1 MTNKQTSLFRRK
13 LHERTI
19 KYFFF
24 ACAATSIVVL
34 FFIAIFLFHEGVGV
48 FRVVEITDF
57 LSGRRWAPARVQPI
71 LGILPMLLG
80 SLFVT
85 IGAMI
90 VAVPLGLSAAVYIAE
105 IAPPKIKNPIKSAI
119 ELLAGIPSVVYGF
132 IGLVFLVPWLQET
145 FNLPTGF
152 TALTGSLLLGVM
164 AVPIIASISEDAIYA
179 VPRDFREASYA
190 LGATK
195 WQTITRAVLPASIS
209 GISAAIIL
217 GGMSRVIGETMTV
230 LMVTGNAPIIP
241 DSICSFLRPVRTMTA
256 SVALEMGEAAKGGI
270 HYSALFAIGL
280 VLFTITF
287 LLNLIADFI
296 LHRYKEAQK
305 R

>member
-1 MTNKQTSLFRRK
+1 MPNKQIRSFRSR

-24 ACAATSIVVL
+24 ACAATSIIVL
-34 FFIAIFLFHEGVGV
+34 LFIAIFLFHEGVGV
-48 FRVVEITDF
+48 FRVVEIRDF
-57 LSGRRWAPARVQPI
+57 LFGRRWAPARVPPI

-85 IGAMI
+85 AGALI
-90 VAVPLGLSAAVYIAE
+90 IAVPFGLSAAIYIAE
-105 IAPPKIKNPIKSAI
+105 IAPPKIKDPIKSMV

-132 IGLVFLVPWLQET
+132 IGLVFIVPWLQET

-152 TALTGSLLLGVM
+152 TALTGSLLLGIM
-164 AVPIIASISEDAIYA
+164 AVPIIASISEDAIHA
-179 VPRDFREASYA
+179 VPRDYREASYA

-195 WQTITRAVLPASIS
+195 WQTITRTTLPASLS

-230 LMVTGNAPIIP
+230 LMVTGNAPVIP
-241 DSICSFLRPVRTMTA
+241 DSFLIPVRTMTA
-256 SVALEMGEAAKGGI
+256 SLALEMGEAAKGGI

-296 LHRYKEAQK
+296 LHRYKEGQK

>member
-90 VAVPLGLSAAVYIAE
+90 IAVPLGLSAAIYIAE

-256 SVALEMGEAAKGGI
+256 SLALEMGEAAKGGI

>member
-1 MTNKQTSLFRRK
+1 M
-13 LHERTI
+13 
-19 KYFFF
+19 
-24 ACAATSIVVL
+24 
-34 FFIAIFLFHEGVGV
+34 

-90 VAVPLGLSAAVYIAE
+90 IAVPLGLSAAIYIAE
-105 IAPPKIKNPIKSAI
+105 IAPLKIKNPIKSAI

-256 SVALEMGEAAKGGI
+256 SLALEMGEAAKGGI

>member
-85 IGAMI
+85 VGAMI

-256 SVALEMGEAAKGGI
+256 SLALEMGEAAKGGI

>member
-85 IGAMI
+85 VGAMI